1 VLHAVC
7 WKYRMQELRK
17 KSPSAHHWTTPSSY
31 IFATNTRIDNRQKKL
46 VKQQHPLHMFLQ
58 YGELRTTNGWD
69 WFGSLRHPSK
79 FTSWLCYC
87 SNIVTGGQ
95 PNFARCMAVSWAGI
109 LYIYFWCSCPVMEFC
124 QVQNSLSVQVLP
136 SPILTAL
143 LHGTPGE
150 GVSRTFRHGTKNGIT
165 ELSQRVPPIFG
176 WAAIR
181 LGIGPHSSLALFQ
194 NVAEVPAPKWSS
206 FPKFQENPSTTFRG
220 SLLVD
225 GQKET
230 VTNSK
235 HLITMLL
242 HTGNKTAWSTSG
254 RLTWSERWLTLG
266 FIPEQ
271 GPRRSRNFISS
282 PAWYSSLSRLHTQND
297 HICTETKYF
306 IFLIMS
312 LIYTINLPD
321 AITFCGTYDGG

>member
-1 VLHAVC
+1 VVTLLFFVLPSFFFLAYTQRPEIGCLPYFHTWCGLSANLVQVWNVLHAVC

-58 YGELRTTNGWD
+58 YGELWTTNGWD

-124 QVQNSLSVQVLP
+124 QVQNSLSVQALP

-143 LHGTPGE
+143 LHGTPAE

-165 ELSQRVPPIFG
+165 ELLQRVPPIFG

-194 NVAEVPAPKWSS
+194 NVAE
-206 FPKFQENPSTTFRG
+206 R
-220 SLLVD
+220 SLL
-225 GQKET
+225 Q
-230 VTNSK
+230 
-235 HLITMLL
+235 
-242 HTGNKTAWSTSG
+242 
-254 RLTWSERWLTLG
+254 SEAHS
-266 FIPEQ
+266 P
-271 GPRRSRNFISS
+271 NFRKIHPQLFEAACS
-282 PAWYSSLSRLHTQND
+282 
-297 HICTETKYF
+297 
-306 IFLIMS
+306 
-312 LIYTINLPD
+312 
-321 AITFCGTYDGG
+321 